1 MALIDCRTVPEGKQ
15 AFCFCGREMLVAADG
30 SAACPSVLPADAV
43 ADMFED
49 SALGAVGV
57 ELKSGYSPADGCR
70 FINMRQFFAERSEEE
85 AAVAAR
91 LKAMASW
98 RKSTRF
104 CPGCGHALE
113 PHAVEDAMVCPSCG
127 RTIYPRIE
135 PCVIA
140 VIMKGDEILLLRHK
154 QRNTDIFACLA
165 GFVEAGET
173 FEQALVREVREE
185 TGLEIDNIRYAGS
198 QSWPF
203 PDQLM
208 VAFYADYR
216 SGEIKVQEDEISE
229 ARWFR
234 RDELPPHPG
243 PGSISWRL
251 IHFDF

>member
-1 MALIDCRTVPEGKQ
+1 MALIDCTTVPGGKR
-15 AFCFCGREMLVAADG
+15 AFCLCGREMLVTADG
-30 SAACPSVLPADAV
+30 EAACPPSVPEDQV
-43 ADMFED
+43 EDMFED
-49 SALGAVGV
+49 STVGAVAV
-57 ELKSGYSPADGCR
+57 ELKSGCSPAEGYR
-70 FINMRQFFAERSEEE
+70 FITIRQFFAEKPEEE

-98 RKSTRF
+98 RKSVRF
-104 CPGCGHALE
+104 CPGCGRQLE
-113 PHAVEDAMVCPSCG
+113 AHPVEDAKVCPACG
-127 RTIYPRIE
+127 RIIYPRIE

-140 VIMKGDEILLLRHK
+140 VITRGDEILLLRHR

-173 FEQALVREVREE
+173 LEQALVREVREE

-208 VAFYADYR
+208 VAFYADYK
-216 SGEIKVQEDEISE
+216 SGEIKVQEDEITE